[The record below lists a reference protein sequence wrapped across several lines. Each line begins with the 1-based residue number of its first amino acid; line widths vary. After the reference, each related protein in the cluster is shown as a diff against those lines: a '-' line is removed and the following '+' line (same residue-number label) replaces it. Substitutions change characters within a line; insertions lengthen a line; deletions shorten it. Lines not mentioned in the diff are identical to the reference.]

1 MKNHQFKL
9 LGILLLLLFLLTGC
23 AQQKNVIGTVTMSIR
38 CDTAIANGMHREEK
52 WEGVLPEDGCIL
64 PVTEIE
70 LYEEDTVFDVLL
82 RARDVNGVHMEYSG
96 GDKTEYI
103 EGIGNLYERDGGRWS
118 GWMYSVNG
126 VYGDVGCGQFEL
138 NDGDVIEWNYTCDLG
153 LDLDADSK
161 EAEEWKETH

>member
-1 MKNHQFKL
+1 MITLQ
-9 LGILLLLLFLLTGC
+9 
-23 AQQKNVIGTVTMSIR
+23 
-38 CDTAIANGMHREEK
+38 
-52 WEGVLPEDGCIL
+52 
-64 PVTEIE
+64 
-70 LYEEDTVFDVLL
+70 
-82 RARDVNGVHMEYSG
+82 
-96 GDKTEYI
+96 KTEYI

>member
-1 MKNHQFKL
+1 MRNHRFKL

-23 AQQKNVIGTVTMSIR
+23 GEQKNVIGTVTMSIR

-70 LYEEDTVFDVLL
+70 LYEKDTVFDVLL
-82 RARDVNGVHMEYSG
+82 RARDENGVHMEYSG

-126 VYGDVGCGQFEL
+126 AYGDIGCGQFEL

-153 LDLDADSK
+153 LDLDVDSK
-161 EAEEWKETH
+161 EAEKWKETH